1 MHKKSSVVLLVI
13 FAMLVAMAV
22 AGLTSYTQT
31 RESRE
36 RYNSLPIAET
46 AHAPRTPRIL
56 NINRFYSDIDGR
68 EIANPRIR
76 LSGGT
81 EVVGS
86 VIVRQLPDNTWQVK
100 IKPDDADKGG
110 LTVIVDVVTE
120 SATYFDLGP
129 SPDNPGAIRS

>member
-1 MHKKSSVVLLVI
+1 MIVFGVGMHIQQFRSTNPVV
-13 FAMLVAMAV
+13 V
-22 AGLTSYTQT
+22 AG
-31 RESRE
+31 
-36 RYNSLPIAET
+36 NSQGET
-46 AHAPRTPRIL
+46 VTRIL

-76 LSGGT
+76 LPGRT

-86 VIVRQLPDNTWQVK
+86 VVVRQLRDNTWQVK
-100 IKPDDADKGG
+100 IKPDDASKSEM
-110 LTVIVDVVTE
+110 TVIVDVVTE